1 MGAGRR
7 PGWKIIQSKE
17 KQKEERAEEEELA
30 KALGWNVQLGSCLA
44 KLKNTVWEIHLVKKR
59 RKSKSK

>member
-17 KQKEERAEEEELA
+17 KQKEERAEEEDLA
-30 KALGWNVQLGSCLA
+30 KALG
-44 KLKNTVWEIHLVKKR
+44 
-59 RKSKSK
+59 